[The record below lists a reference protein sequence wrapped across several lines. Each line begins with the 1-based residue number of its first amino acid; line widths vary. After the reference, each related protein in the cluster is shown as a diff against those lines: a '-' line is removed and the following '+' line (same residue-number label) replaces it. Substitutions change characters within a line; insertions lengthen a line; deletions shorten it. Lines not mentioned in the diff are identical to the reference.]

1 MKNAEL
7 QKPQNNIKPETKLRA
22 GSIEVTIWNNKTT
35 NKNGEEK
42 SYKTITAQRIY
53 KAKDG
58 TWKNTN
64 SYKIR
69 DIPYLVAL
77 LNKAYE
83 NLVLREK

>member
-1 MKNAEL
+1 MKNLEQ
-7 QKPQNNIKPETKLRA
+7 QKTITNTKPETRFKA
-22 GSIEVTIWNNKTT
+22 GTIEITVWSNKTT

-42 SYKTITAQRIY
+42 IYKTITTQRIY

-58 TWKNTN
+58 TWKNAN

-69 DIPYLVAL
+69 DIPTLITL

-83 NLVLREK
+83 ELVIKER